1 MSVVQAFAALQQAY
15 SIIQAHHHQQQP
27 RHLKQPE
34 VKPASQDSPTPASSQ
49 SNRLVLDAFEVPAC
63 CEHLLPEHLQM
74 HARGVPCNTPFLAL
88 PIPHKHGLQGEG
100 HTSSQDSHPGDCAVG
115 SNSASA
121 ALQHAKQLVGTC
133 LDSSSSAQRAQ
144 HDDAQATQPEL
155 TGPTGQRLDNC
166 SAQHEPAVHRPKQP
180 AGESCAVACSACMP
194 GVDSACL
201 GAVVESMSGTAC
213 TACKTCAESLASSN
227 VPANI
232 AGTACCQHSTADKAG
247 ILSKDLL
254 LDTQRQQQPQ
264 QQQQASYPQQLHVS
278 SSQCK
283 SDGDSSRRLEVAI
296 LVPCRK
302 AMRNCFPLN
311 GTFFQMN
318 EVFLDL
324 DTLLHPMQVCLV
336 KTLCHM

>member
-1 MSVVQAFAALQQAY
+1 MQAFAALQQAY
-15 SIIQAHHHQQQP
+15 SIIQAHHHQQQSQ
-27 RHLKQPE
+27 HLKQPE
-34 VKPASQDSPTPASSQ
+34 VRPASQDCSTPASRQ

-63 CEHLLPEHLQM
+63 CQHLLPEHLQM

-88 PIPHKHGLQGEG
+88 PLPHKHGLQGEG
-100 HTSSQDSHPGDCAVG
+100 HTSSKDNRPGDCAVG

-121 ALQHAKQLVGTC
+121 ALQHAKQLVDTC
-133 LDSSSSAQRAQ
+133 LGSSSSAQRAQ

-155 TGPTGQRLDNC
+155 TGPTGHRLNNC
-166 SAQHEPAVHRPKQP
+166 SAQHEFAVHWPKQP
-180 AGESCAVACSACMP
+180 AGESCAVPCSACIACMP
-194 GVDSACL
+194 GADSACL

-213 TACKTCAESLASSN
+213 TACMTCAESLASSD
-227 VPANI
+227 VPASI

-247 ILSKDLL
+247 TLSKDLL

-264 QQQQASYPQQLHVS
+264 QQQQASHPQQSQVS
-278 SSQCK
+278 SSHCK
-283 SDGDSSRRLEVAI
+283 LDGDSSRHLEVAV

-318 EVFLDL
+318 EVFLDQE
-324 DTLLHPMQVCLV
+324 TVLHPMQVCLV
-336 KTLCHM
+336 TTLCHI